1 MEEHRRQARLERETR
16 EREKEAMQLAN
27 AHARQEDADLAEERR
42 KRAAEFMQE
51 CMAANSVNLR
61 RKQRD
66 REREIE
72 EAQMMVEYQRER
84 IAREEEAERRE
95 AERKAARER
104 EIAALRKQQQKAIDT
119 QAEVDALHAR
129 RIEEEKERRA
139 RKKELEDIE
148 RAKRLRGEMQ
158 QDREN
163 ALSLKQRRLIEM
175 AKIEKL
181 QFDQVQ
187 KVQAELTERDRERE
201 AKRQQDNA
209 EYRQALKDEMQR
221 QNEERALQPLVL
233 LDETKHLDELN
244 EDYVMKL
251 ERIRQMKLET
261 LRAEGVP
268 DKYLVD
274 LQRMRFVPK

>member
-1 MEEHRRQARLERETR
+1 
-16 EREKEAMQLAN
+16 MQLAN
-27 AHARQEDADLAEERR
+27 EQARQEDVDLAEERR
-42 KRAAEFMQE
+42 KRSAEFMGE

-84 IAREEEAERRE
+84 IAREEEAERQE
-95 AERKAARER
+95 IERKAARER

-119 QAEVDALHAR
+119 QAQIDALHAR
-129 RIEEEKERRA
+129 RIEEEKERLA

-148 RAKRLRGEMQ
+148 KAQKLKEEQQ

-175 AKIEKL
+175 AKIEKQ

-187 KVQAELTERDRERE
+187 RVQAELRERDRQRE
-201 AKRQQDNA
+201 AKRLADNA
-209 EYRQALKDEMQR
+209 EYRQSLKDEMQKR
-221 QNEERALQPLVL
+221 KEERLLQPIIL
-233 LDETKHLDELN
+233 LDETKHLDEQN
-244 EDYVMKL
+244 EDYVLKL

-261 LRAEGVP
+261 LRSEGVP
-268 DKYLVD
+268 EKYLVD
-274 LQRMRFVPK
+274 LQKMRFVLK